1 MAVMGYMW
9 ELAAFIG
16 LPLGA
21 WLFNSGSY
29 VLVFGFRLALYVC
42 ACVFGLLRLWKFQ
55 EMIHQKDLSL
65 KGLPFFLQYNK
76 I

>member
-21 WLFNSGSY
+21 WLFNSGGY
-29 VLVFGFRLALYVC
+29 VLVFGFGLALYVT
-42 ACVFGLLRLWKFQ
+42 ACVFGLLRLWKF
-55 EMIHQKDLSL
+55 EEIIHQKDLSL
-65 KGLPFFLQYNK
+65 KGLTFYN
-76 I
+76 ILTL

>member
-29 VLVFGFRLALYVC
+29 VLVFGFGLGLYVT
-42 ACVFGLLRLWKFQ
+42 ACVFGLLRLWKF
-55 EMIHQKDLSL
+55 EEIIHQKDLTL
-65 KGLPFFLQYNK
+65 KGLTLYN
-76 I
+76 ILTL